1 MSQITPG
8 TGTGT
13 TGNAVERLITEL
25 GGVRPFASAIGLSP
39 STVQGWKERGKVPK
53 NRQTQVFERLA
64 AHGVATALLVSAL
77 PHATPPASATAGAA
91 TAPRTGR
98 TGELTSPQTSGKAS
112 RQTNRHRSPGRS
124 PGVSPAASYGA
135 EKLRARRRIVTGVAV
150 LVLLA
155 AILITILDIFLA
167 LPLGYEI
174 PNPAER
180 QVAQVITQA
189 PEHTA
194 RPALAPLAVQPSA
207 AERARFAE
215 AVQLEAVESRL
226 KLLEDHVTSLTAA
239 TRTLRRGEETL
250 LVRIAEAEALA
261 RRRPD
266 AAAGAVLALS
276 QLRAT
281 VDSGAPYREALD
293 VATRLA
299 PDQAAT
305 LTRALS
311 ENALLGI
318 PSYNQLARLLEET
331 TLKVRGSANG
341 KGGWRGWFGR
351 ILGVRLSSG
360 TDTQDPLAALTRAQ
374 TALATGDLASAVLA
388 AENATGV
395 GAIHTEPW
403 LRAARARLTA
413 TAALAEAQTA
423 ALQTLAQSVGE
434 HQSET
439 Q

>member
-64 AHGVATALLVSAL
+64 AHGVTTALLVSAL

-91 TAPRTGR
+91 PAPRTGR
-98 TGELTSPQTSGKAS
+98 TGGLTSPQTSGKAS
-112 RQTNRHRSPGRS
+112 RQTTRHRS

-180 QVAQVITQA
+180 KVAQVITQA

-341 KGGWRGWFGR
+341 KSGWRGWFGR

-374 TALATGDLASAVLA
+374 TALATGDLANAVLA

>member
-1 MSQITPG
+1 MYAPLPRQLAFRLPPSKAG
-8 TGTGT
+8 K
-13 TGNAVERLITEL
+13 NAAKCRKT
-25 GGVRPFASAIGLSP
+25 A
-39 STVQGWKERGKVPK
+39 KPK
-53 NRQTQVFERLA
+53 SLN
-64 AHGVATALLVSAL
+64 AL
-77 PHATPPASATAGAA
+77 PPTGSQRLCWSPPCPTPRPPRPPRQGILLP
-91 TAPRTGR
+91 PRTGR
-98 TGELTSPQTSGKAS
+98 TGGLTSPQTSGKAS
-112 RQTNRHRSPGRS
+112 RQTTRHRS

-341 KGGWRGWFGR
+341 KSGWRGWFGR

-374 TALATGDLASAVLA
+374 TALATGDLANAVLA

-423 ALQTLAQSVGE
+423 LQTLAQSVGE